1 MYFIKSAFLVSAL
14 LLASYS
20 FAQTDQVSQ
29 VNQSETA
36 KVGYFDLV
44 RVMNSIPQAKEAEKR
59 LEIEFAS
66 RKARLEQQDASIKED
81 KSAFERDQSIM
92 SDADKDKT
100 RRDLRN
106 RSRELKLSIQ
116 EYQEDLS
123 LRQNQETAAL
133 QQLVRQAVL
142 QVAKE
147 DGFDLIIDQGAV
159 LFASDRVNITKKVMQ
174 SLSKQEK

>member
-1 MYFIKSAFLVSAL
+1 MSFFKGTLLVGTLIFASLLSAQVSA
-14 LLASYS
+14 
-20 FAQTDQVSQ
+20 
-29 VNQSETA
+29 QSDA
-36 KVGYFDLV
+36 VKIGYFDLV

-59 LEIEFAS
+59 LEVEFAD
-66 RKARLEQQDASIKED
+66 RKSRLENLDATIKED
-81 KSAFERDQSIM
+81 KTVFERDQSIM
-92 SDADKDKT
+92 SDAEVDKT

-147 DGFDLIIDQGAV
+147 EGFDLIIDQGAV

-174 SLSKQEK
+174 SLSKQQK